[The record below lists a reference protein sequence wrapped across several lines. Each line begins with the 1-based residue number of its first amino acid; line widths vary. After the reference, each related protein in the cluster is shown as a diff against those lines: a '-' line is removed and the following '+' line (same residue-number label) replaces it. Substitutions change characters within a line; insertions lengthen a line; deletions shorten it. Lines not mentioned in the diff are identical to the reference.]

1 MNIDRLWLTKTL
13 SFLRFPVFL
22 INILFLPS
30 TPHCVQISCLLSLPS
45 EVTVSQAFLVYDDL
59 DGFEEDLP
67 ACFVEWPYITIWLQF
82 SLLSRL
88 RTYCCCY
95 KSLIIWLR
103 WCLLGFSV
111 AKLFFFSLFYILYTL
126 ESSLYALPPW
136 GWSIHKN
143 WGISGEI
150 CFLSFMYLL
159 ILTYLIFYLY
169 QHGLIKICFLL
180 LVILHCYFI
189 DSVP

>member
-111 AKLFFFSLFYILYTL
+111 AKLFFFPSFTYCTLWKVVFMLSLL
-126 ESSLYALPPW
+126 EGGVSTKIGVFQGRFVSSLSCIY
-136 GWSIHKN
+136 
-143 WGISGEI
+143 
-150 CFLSFMYLL
+150 
-159 ILTYLIFYLY
+159 
-169 QHGLIKICFLL
+169 
-180 LVILHCYFI
+180 
-189 DSVP
+189 